1 MRPPGSPADRRP
13 RSSPWCRRPD
23 RDARRHVG
31 GEPISAAWVG
41 SAILTLRCLAPVH
54 AVGRGGGHGV
64 WRSLVAR
71 FVRDEE
77 AAGSNPVTPTRKT
90 AGHGPSCVRLEA
102 PWLESTAAKY
112 SSWPCHQLER
122 GAPARSVRGDRRP
135 PLICSEQRLLADAG
149 AGFSG
154 SGARLPKGGTGVA
167 IFVCGY
173 FHRVRISSRLN
184 AARAAKNRT
193 TTRVARAPA
202 SVSIEPGLRMRIPI
216 SDET

>member
-1 MRPPGSPADRRP
+1 VKVNVPERSLGTALGPSRAGSSLRHTDWEAWLTVGYPALSLLRGILPGGD
-13 RSSPWCRRPD
+13 C
-23 RDARRHVG
+23 
-31 GEPISAAWVG
+31 
-41 SAILTLRCLAPVH
+41 
-54 AVGRGGGHGV
+54 HGV